1 MSLKKKKRFKIY
13 KKKKK
18 FEENNEIRALF
29 RFFFLN
35 AIRVLIEGEK
45 IIVISH
51 KWYGKNNK
59 TLNSLCNNYFT
70 S

>member
-1 MSLKKKKRFKIY
+1 MKLELCFV
-13 KKKKK
+13 
-18 FEENNEIRALF
+18 F
-29 RFFFLN
+29 FFFLTN

-59 TLNSLCNNYFT
+59 TLNSLCSNYFT

>member
-1 MSLKKKKRFKIY
+1 MKLELCFI
-13 KKKKK
+13 
-18 FEENNEIRALF
+18 FVLT
-29 RFFFLN
+29 N